1 MHLCVRHNPNQ
12 LVHGPCSAVP
22 TQITNTTQQALPHT
36 TIRVTT
42 TNDTSHVRSAL
53 EHECEPERGCHA
65 MLLGG
70 MRLMIAREVDDD
82 DSDDGLLQP
91 AGVGGGRGLD
101 GTSSRSSRTMIW
113 KMGEQRQL
121 EGSTRTKRQKMRGND
136 GAALDER
143 SGSLWPKPAFGAAN
157 AYHRRY

>member
-1 MHLCVRHNPNQ
+1 
-12 LVHGPCSAVP
+12 
-22 TQITNTTQQALPHT
+22 
-36 TIRVTT
+36 
-42 TNDTSHVRSAL
+42 
-53 EHECEPERGCHA
+53 
-65 MLLGG
+65 
-70 MRLMIAREVDDD
+70 MIAREVDDD